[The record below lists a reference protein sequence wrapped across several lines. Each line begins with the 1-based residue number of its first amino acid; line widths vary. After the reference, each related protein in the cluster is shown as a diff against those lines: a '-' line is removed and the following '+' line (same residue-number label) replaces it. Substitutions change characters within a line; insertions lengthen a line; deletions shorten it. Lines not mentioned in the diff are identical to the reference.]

1 MTYCVIKCIKGRG
14 YIYEQRTWR
23 EGKRVRTESR
33 YIGPLDGGQ
42 RQRRGLG
49 REIADFIAANLTPLS
64 SGCRSDLGGRKKRR
78 LFGELLRG
86 TVRGN
91 GTHEERTR
99 MGEIAAQRAMERS
112 QREWQAKQRSE
123 AMKAHAQETAPE
135 TTPASA
141 SPPSG
146 EAFGEETSNQWQT

>member
-1 MTYCVIKCIKGRG
+1 MTYRVIKYIKGRG
-14 YIYEQRTWR
+14 YVYEQRTWR
-23 EGKRVRTESR
+23 EGQRVRTESR

-42 RQRRGLG
+42 RQRRGLQK
-49 REIADFIAANLTPLS
+49 EIAGFIAANLIPL
-64 SGCRSDLGGRKKRR
+64 GRTGAGGRKKRH
-78 LFGELLRG
+78 LFGELLCG

-112 QREWQAKQRSE
+112 QREWEAKQKAE
-123 AMKAHAQETAPE
+123 AIKPPVQETAPE

-141 SPPSG
+141 SPSG
-146 EAFGEETSNQWQT
+146 EEPGEEASSQ

>member
-1 MTYCVIKCIKGRG
+1 MTYRVIKYIKGRG

-33 YIGPLDGGQ
+33 YVGPLDSGR

-49 REIADFIAANLTPLS
+49 TKIADFMAVNLTPPPP
-64 SGCRSDLGGRKKRR
+64 GCREDAGGRKKRH
-78 LFGELLRG
+78 LFGELLHG
-86 TVRGN
+86 TVQGK

-112 QREWQAKQRSE
+112 QREWKAKQRAE
-123 AMKAHAQETAPE
+123 AMKAPAQETAQE
-135 TTPASA
+135 ATPASA

-146 EAFGEETSNQWQT
+146 EAPSEKTSNQ